1 MKNHIAFKFLAI
13 LLCTFGLL
21 STLSGAIG
29 IILMTEFSLYDYT
42 PEEIVQ
48 EHAESLTDH
57 LAYRVA
63 VKYANESLGDCS
75 EDLLSSY
82 FGFWNIELSAQDR
95 VFSYVASDD
104 LAYILTDEAGKILD
118 TGGNMPLLAAQ
129 SAGADSGIVNK
140 NTLVTAPYL
149 SCVSTRTLS
158 GYTTPETADAKEAE
172 LAPTSAGSAEA
183 RATDDA
189 NATAADLTTSLQS
202 AAEDGELIHYDYFDE
217 TTGSDVSVE
226 LIRRE
231 SPAYHF
237 SLSMPTL
244 YTPMWELCSMLY
256 PYRMDM
262 IVLLAV
268 GLLLFAVSLVFLCCV
283 AGRQPGTDEIRA
295 GGLNR
300 IPLDLYAAGV
310 VVLVLLLV
318 SICVNILDEMLSFS
332 INPGYLTI
340 LIASSVLACLSCV
353 GFLFACAAQFRTGSG
368 FWWRH
373 SATAWVCALL
383 FRIVRWAY
391 RLLVRFFV
399 WLFRALPFA
408 GRAVLSACSALFR
421 FISQLCSWLWSQI
434 LRLCRRF
441 SRAVARLYG
450 MLPLIWQ
457 WLLCG
462 GALLLVML
470 VATRPYQS
478 GAVVLLCLAICTAI
492 ILYGAYSFGTLL
504 RSAKRMSAGDLDT
517 KVDESHLSGSF
528 KDFAGNLNDLAGVAV
543 LSAQKQMKSER
554 MKAELITNVSH
565 DIKTPLTSI
574 INYVD
579 LLQKAHS
586 EEEAEQY
593 LEVLARQ
600 SQRLKKLIEDLME
613 LSKATTGNLTV
624 DIARV
629 DAAEAVTQALGEFA
643 DKLTAAHLVPVFQ
656 PPDNPPQMLADGRL
670 TWRVLS
676 NLLSNAVKYAL
687 PGTRLY
693 IDLVEV
699 EENVLI
705 SLKNISRDQLNV
717 TADELMERF
726 VRGDASRN
734 TEGSGLGLNIAKS
747 LMELQHGS
755 LRLLID
761 GDLFKAT
768 LVFPKV
774 STDMKEL

>member
-13 LLCTFGLL
+13 LLCTCGLL
-21 STLSGAIG
+21 CAVSGAIG
-29 IILMTEFSLYDYT
+29 IVLMTEFSLYDYT

-48 EHAESLTDH
+48 KHADSLTDH

-63 VKYANESLGDCS
+63 VKYANESLGNCS
-75 EDLLSSY
+75 ENLLSNY
-82 FGFWNIELSAQDR
+82 FGFWNVELSAGDR
-95 VFSYVASDD
+95 VFSYVASEDF
-104 LAYILTDEAGKILD
+104 AYILSDEAGKILD
-118 TGGNMPLLAAQ
+118 TGGNMPLLSAQ
-129 SAGADSGIVNK
+129 SAGADSGIINGD
-140 NTLVTAPYL
+140 TSITAPYL
-149 SCVSTRTLS
+149 SCITARTAS
-158 GYTTPETADAKEAE
+158 AYTTPEATAAVESENASGSDAPK
-172 LAPTSAGSAEA
+172 PTSASYYEKAD
-183 RATDDA
+183 T
-189 NATAADLTTSLQS
+189 ADLT
-202 AAEDGELIHYDYFDE
+202 AAAQAAGEEIVSFDYYDEAAGED
-217 TTGSDVSVE
+217 VRAE

-237 SLSMPTL
+237 TLSLSAS
-244 YTPMWELCSMLY
+244 YTPLWELCNMLY

-268 GLLLFAVSLVFLCCV
+268 GLLLFAAALVFLCCV

-300 IPLDLYAAGV
+300 LPLDLYAAGV
-310 VVLVLLLV
+310 VALVLILV
-318 SICVNILDEMLSFS
+318 SVCFNIVDEMLAFS
-332 INPGYLTI
+332 INPGYLTV
-340 LIASSVLACLSCV
+340 LISSSVLICLSCV
-353 GFLFACAAQFRTGSG
+353 GFLFACAAQFRTGGG

-373 SATAWVCALL
+373 SATAWVCTLL
-383 FRIVRWAY
+383 FRAVRWTY

-408 GRAVLSACSALFR
+408 GRAVLSAFSALFR
-421 FISQLCSWLWSQI
+421 FISRLCSWLWSQI
-434 LRLCRRF
+434 LRLWHCF
-441 SRAVARLYG
+441 SRAVVRLYG

-462 GALLLVML
+462 GALLIVML
-470 VATRPYQS
+470 IATRPYQS
-478 GAVVLLCLAICTAI
+478 GAVVLLCLAICAAI
-492 ILYGAYSFGTLL
+492 ILYGAYSFGILL

-517 KVDESHLSGSF
+517 KVDETHLSGSF

-629 DAAEAVTQALGEFA
+629 DASEAVTQALGEFA

-656 PPDNPPQMLADGRL
+656 PPENPPQMLADGRL

-693 IDLVEV
+693 IDLVEIDGS
-699 EENVLI
+699 VLI

-747 LMELQHGS
+747 LMELQHGT

-768 LVFPKV
+768 LVFPKAPM
-774 STDMKEL
+774 DMKEL

>member
-1 MKNHIAFKFLAI
+1 MKNHIAFKFLAV
-13 LLCTFGLL
+13 LLCTCGLL

-29 IILMTEFSLYDYT
+29 MILMTEFSLYDYT

-63 VKYANESLGDCS
+63 AKYANESLGNCS

-82 FGFWNIELSAQDR
+82 FGFWNAELSAYDR
-95 VFSYVASDD
+95 IFSHVASGD
-104 LAYILTDEAGKILD
+104 LAYILSDDTGKILD
-118 TGGNMPLLAAQ
+118 TGGDMPLLTGQRA
-129 SAGADSGIVNK
+129 GIVNG
-140 NTLVTAPYL
+140 NTVITAPYL
-149 SCVSTRTLS
+149 SCISAGTAS
-158 GYTTPETADAKEAE
+158 AYTVPETVDASEAE
-172 LAPTSAGSAEA
+172 IAPTFGRSEA
-183 RATDDA
+183 A
-189 NATAADLTTSLQS
+189 NASDGTSAAAADLTTALQ
-202 AAEDGELIHYDYFDE
+202 AAVDDGEVIRYDYFDE
-217 TTGSDVSVE
+217 TVGEEVSAE

-231 SPAYHF
+231 SPSYHF
-237 SLSMPTL
+237 SLSL
-244 YTPMWELCSMLY
+244 SASYTPMWELCSILY

-262 IVLLAV
+262 IVLFAV
-268 GLLLFAVSLVFLCCV
+268 GILLFTVSLVFLCCA

-300 IPLDLYAAGV
+300 LPLDLYAAGV
-310 VVLVLLLV
+310 VALVLILG
-318 SICVNILDEMLSFS
+318 SICVSIVDEMLTFS
-332 INPGYLTI
+332 INPGYLTA
-340 LIASSVLACLSCV
+340 LVVSSVLICLSCV
-353 GFLFACAAQFRTGSG
+353 GFLFACAAQFRTGGG

-373 SATAWVCALL
+373 SATAWTCALL
-383 FRIVRWAY
+383 YRMVRWAY
-391 RLLVRFFV
+391 RLFVRFFV
-399 WLFRALPFA
+399 WFSRTLPFA
-408 GRAVLSACSALFR
+408 GRAVLSVFCTIFR

-434 LRLCRRF
+434 LLLCRRF
-441 SRAVARLYG
+441 SRAVIKLYG

-470 VATRPYQS
+470 IATRPDQS
-478 GAVVLLCLAICTAI
+478 GTVVLLCLAICTAI

-517 KVDESHLSGSF
+517 KVDETHLAGSF

-586 EEEAEQY
+586 QEDAEQY

-643 DKLTAAHLVPVFQ
+643 DKLAAAHLVPVFQ
-656 PPDNPPQMLADGRL
+656 PPENPPQMLADGRL

-693 IDLVEV
+693 IDLVEI
-699 EENVLI
+699 EDSVLI

-774 STDMKEL
+774 SANVKEL